1 MQDDK
6 EEKKEVPVQMRKR
19 ITLLIAALMMA
30 LTMSFGSVAAFAAI
44 ERDADTRGGGGNP
57 QGGGKGLIIE
67 CENPSGKAPKGQ
79 NDPDKC

>member
-1 MQDDK
+1 M
-6 EEKKEVPVQMRKR
+6 KR
-19 ITLLIAALMMA
+19 ILVVLTMA
-30 LTMSFGSVAAFAAI
+30 LVMAAMMLAMAMPAFAAI